1 MRASFLAV
9 VGAAVVGAAAVV
21 AVAAAALP
29 VAAAAAAAAD
39 RESVDRLLFL
49 LEYVGADY
57 GMAVDDGVIAD
68 PFEYEEMVRFSRT
81 LVEHCGELDSA
92 HIPEGACVALVRLER
107 LIGDLAP
114 WDAVRAQTSDLLSK
128 LMAGG
133 EVGSFPL
140 STPDLALGARLFAD
154 NCAPCHGPAGGGDG
168 FADPELD
175 PPPSSFREAR
185 MNLVS
190 PHQVFGA
197 TRFGVGGTGMPSFE
211 GALGEGQLWDVA
223 FFVLTL
229 REDFA
234 PKPVRPALPLSIDD
248 LARHS
253 TEDLIARL
261 ARDGKTA
268 VLADIDYFRGHPAEA
283 AAPGAGG
290 PVGAQVAGRPL
301 ETGDDVALSTAL
313 RLQDA
318 FARVAD
324 RVLPSVVTVS
334 VFERSAERKAG
345 APAPSP
351 APAEAWRAADYALA
365 LYPGFDR
372 AHSGSGFAAPE
383 GLILTCHSNVTRA
396 NGAPAEVI
404 DVELADGQHVLSRVV
419 GAEPSINLAVL
430 ALDVVSAQRPPVV
443 TPVELGDSD
452 AVRVGHWTIG
462 IGDPWGPDRA
472 YSVGT
477 LAANAQRACYQE
489 QLTATLLQASLAVHR
504 EAYGGPLVDIRGRVV
519 GMLLPPPGGVALA
532 PRGVEYALPIGL
544 AMNVGHALAVSES
557 RRSPWLGCSVLE
569 LATIHK
575 KARDAGTPPPRLP
588 RTGVCIDDVF
598 DPSPASRAGIR
609 VGDCLVSIDGN
620 RLLSVLDFQKWL
632 YLSGIGRKV
641 RLEVFRDG
649 STRTLDVAIE
659 ARPSTAT
666 TH

>member
-1 MRASFLAV
+1 VRAAFL
-9 VGAAVVGAAAVV
+9 AAVV
-21 AVAAAALP
+21 AVAVAALP
-29 VAAAAAAAAD
+29 AVAAD
-39 RESVDRLLFL
+39 REQVDRLLFL

-57 GMAVDDGVIAD
+57 GMAVDHGAIAD
-68 PFEYEEMVRFSRT
+68 PFEYEEMVRFART

-92 HIPEGACVALVRLER
+92 RVPQGACEALVRLER

-128 LMAGG
+128 LLAGG

-140 STPDLALGARLFAD
+140 STPDLAHGARLFAD

-197 TRFGVGGTGMPSFE
+197 TRFGVGGTGMPSFD
-211 GALGEGQLWDVA
+211 GALGAGQLWDIA

-234 PKPVRPALPLSIDD
+234 PKPVRPALALSIDD

-253 TEDLIARL
+253 TEDLVARL

-290 PVGAQVAGRPL
+290 PMGAQVAGRPV
-301 ETGDDVALSTAL
+301 EAGDDDALSTAL

-334 VFERSAERKAG
+334 VFERSAERKA
-345 APAPSP
+345 
-351 APAEAWRAADYALA
+351 APAEAWRATDYALA

-383 GLILTCHSNVTRA
+383 GLILTCYSNVTGA
-396 NGAPAEVI
+396 NGAPAEVL

-419 GAEPSINLAVL
+419 GTEPSINLAVL

-443 TPVELGDSD
+443 APVELGDSD
-452 AVRVGHWTIG
+452 AIRVGHWTIG

-477 LAANAQRACYQE
+477 LAATAQRACYQE
-489 QLTATLLQASLAVHR
+489 QLTATLLQASLAVPR

-519 GMLLPPPGGVALA
+519 GMLVPPPGAGALA

-575 KARDAGTPPPRLP
+575 RARDAGTPPPRLP
-588 RTGVCIDDVF
+588 RTGVCIDNVF
-598 DPSPASRAGIR
+598 EPSPASRAGIR

-632 YLSGIGRKV
+632 YLSGIGRTV

-649 STRTLDVAIE
+649 STRTLDVPIE